1 MPYKIVTDFVLKE
14 ILGYKC
20 LFYNEI
26 GCTHC
31 KHEKG

>member
-1 MPYKIVTDFVLKE
+1 MPHKIVTDFVLEE
-14 ILGYKC
+14 ILGRKY

-26 GCTHC
+26 YCTRC

>member
-1 MPYKIVTDFVLKE
+1 MPHKIVTDFVLEE
-14 ILGYKC
+14 ILGCKC

-26 GCTHC
+26 DCARC